1 MAKGRLGEKAGA
13 VKGIKCKVKR
23 QQVYHKLKKEGDKAQ
38 RLARKLRKKEAEE
51 LGEAAPV
58 RVQRTLDNTREED
71 ETMVRPDDEE
81 VAGEDSFDE
90 FSAHFSGAV
99 PPRTMV
105 TTSAGASEQLLSF
118 LEEILLILPNSEYR
132 KRGSVPIKKI
142 VDACA
147 SRGFTNLLVFTEKAR
162 GPPPQCLP
170 REPREPMLPAHL
182 PSSLHTHAPLARAGE
197 GCQVDVDDQTPA
209 RSDRPLQADLHRPPQ
224 AHRRPRPADRP
235 PSGADPQ
242 PLLDAAGSPPRQDA
256 RDALSSRSAVQGKAG
271 AQIRPA
277 NSRRAAGIRSCGESR
292 GHARRQR

>member
-132 KRGSVPIKKI
+132 KRGSVPIKEI

-162 GPPPQCLP
+162 HPPFQCLP
-170 REPREPMLPAHL
+170 REPRR
-182 PSSLHTHAPLARAGE
+182 RA
-197 GCQVDVDDQTPA
+197 
-209 RSDRPLQADLHRPPQ
+209 
-224 AHRRPRPADRP
+224 
-235 PSGADPQ
+235 
-242 PLLDAAGSPPRQDA
+242 
-256 RDALSSRSAVQGKAG
+256 
-271 AQIRPA
+271 
-277 NSRRAAGIRSCGESR
+277 RAAGAPPIRVAA
-292 GHARRQR
+292 HARPFGARRRRWPSRCG